1 MMIRIWNY
9 NLFKNQPGFTLI
21 ETVVALAISTAIIA
35 GTVVSLNHLMFRGND
50 IRENMDSTQFV
61 QNTGN
66 WVRRDVLMTQSI
78 EAGDNP
84 ATAENETMT
93 LYWTGASRKDGSN
106 DCIDY
111 YEVSYYIDSEE
122 LRRKEHVTTEVYN
135 DKGQYIETI
144 EDETVAF
151 IADGIT
157 DFSIMS
163 EGASI
168 VLSFAALVGDTQAE
182 KTYEITPRAIE

>member
-1 MMIRIWNY
+1 MMNIRLLIKST
-9 NLFKNQPGFTLI
+9 KNQLGLTLI
-21 ETVVALAISTAIIA
+21 ETVVSLAISTAIIA
-35 GTVVSLNHLMFRGND
+35 GTVTSLNHLMFRGND

-78 EAGDNP
+78 EPGDNP

-93 LYWTGASRKDGSN
+93 LYWTGASRKDGSD

-122 LRRKEHVTTEVYN
+122 LRRKEHVTTEVY
-135 DKGQYIETI
+135 DSDGDYVETI

-157 DFSIMS
+157 DFSIVL
-163 EGASI
+163 EGVS
-168 VLSFAALVGDTQAE
+168 
-182 KTYEITPRAIE
+182 